1 MVALQ
6 ENLRT
11 GTQYMFLLRTHIIF
25 SLNVDIF
32 NVPGKTAHALCIVLD
47 LSRHLDK
54 FQSASPHTPVWE
66 QKKRSEEETRAWRWI
81 EIMLRPKQSRWNIY
95 IFEVNFFLKLLFCTL
110 ICSFCPCSAPHAP
123 DLVINFLS
131 RVQQFIGLS
140 LQSRNWSH
148 TYPDKTVLMSLKP
161 GAEGLDEL
169 ILQP

>member
-1 MVALQ
+1 MW
-6 ENLRT
+6 T
-11 GTQYMFLLRTHIIF
+11 FLMCLEK
-25 SLNVDIF
+25 LLM
-32 NVPGKTAHALCIVLD
+32 PCALCLICQDTLTSFRAH
-47 LSRHLDK
+47 LHTHLCESRK
-54 FQSASPHTPVWE
+54 KGVK
-66 QKKRSEEETRAWRWI
+66 KKRELGGE
-81 EIMLRPKQSRWNIY
+81 LRLCSGPSSHGG
-95 IFEVNFFLKLLFCTL
+95 IFIFLKLIFFLKLLFCTL